1 MVAQLHAQHRI
12 GAGEAFITAESFMKQ
27 NTKQS
32 AVTLVLTEE
41 IKSKTS
47 EQTNLFVFS
56 MEPQGFVIV
65 SANNEVLA
73 YSHTST
79 MPQSESLPSHI
90 AYWLDLYNQATD
102 FLIAHPETK
111 QEPTTFDR
119 EVGPLL
125 TSCWG
130 QGCFHNEAC
139 PVDSMGPCGHASAGC
154 VAIAMAQI
162 LYYHK

>member
-1 MVAQLHAQHRI
+1 
-12 GAGEAFITAESFMKQ
+12 MKQ

-65 SANNEVLA
+65 STNNEVLA

-79 MPQSESLPSHI
+79 MPRSECLPSHI

-102 FLIAHPETK
+102 YLIAHPEAK
-111 QEPTTFDR
+111 QDPTTFDS
-119 EVGPLL
+119 EVGPLM
-125 TSCWG
+125 TSC
-130 QGCFHNEAC
+130 
-139 PVDSMGPCGHASAGC
+139 
-154 VAIAMAQI
+154 
-162 LYYHK
+162 